1 MKSIRFRRIG
11 AFLIDAMIINSFFVL
26 FMQIIMY
33 AGLLAFNINTNAQ
46 ALMLMFMFLILQSLA
61 GLIYTLIC
69 YKIFDGT
76 LGKRI
81 LKLKV
86 IKKATKQELTTVELI
101 SREWSKWIIVYVFV
115 LLGLIIDI
123 IMYFSN
129 NSSIHDAF
137 SKTTVVDL

>member
-11 AFLIDAMIINSFFVL
+11 AFLIDAMIINGFFTL
-26 FMQIIMY
+26 FMQIVMY
-33 AGLLAFNINTNAQ
+33 SGLLAFKINTDVQ
-46 ALMLMFMFLILQSLA
+46 LLILIFSFMFFQSLA

-86 IKKATKQELTTVELI
+86 IKKATNQELTTIELI
-101 SREWSKWIIVYVFV
+101 SREWSKWIIVYLFV
-115 LLGLIIDI
+115 PLGVIINI
-123 IMYFSN
+123 ILYFSKN
-129 NSSIHDAF
+129 NSIHDIF